1 MVAAGTT
8 SRLPGSAASL
18 TFLGAAGTV
27 TGSMFLVET
36 GRARVLVDAGL
47 FQGPHA
53 LRRRNWERSFHDVA
67 SLDAV
72 VLTHAH
78 LDHSGYLPVLARHGY
93 YGPVRCS
100 PATEA
105 LSAIVLADAARLQE
119 QESERSRQHGYSKHR
134 DPRPLFTEA
143 DATRAAALIRPAP
156 FGEPVEVAPGV
167 TACLRPAGHILGSA
181 TVELDVEGTRVQFS
195 GDLGRP
201 GHPLL
206 VPPRPAGPADVVV
219 LESTY
224 GDEQHRPPEDDVL
237 AEAVTRTVA
246 RGGSCLLPTFAV
258 DRTPLM
264 VRRIED
270 LRDDGRIPAAVPV
283 FVDSPMAIR
292 AWDVYR
298 SALRAGDPQ
307 LRPDLEPADLD
318 WDERVVMAL
327 DRDASTRLNQPA
339 TPSVIVSAS
348 GMATGGR
355 VLHHLAAQL
364 PDPRN
369 TVILTGFQVPGTRG
383 RDLADGARHLK
394 IHGAYVPVRAEVISL
409 SGYSAH
415 ADGAQLVDW
424 IREAGARTV
433 YVVHGEP
440 EAAEALATRV
450 REDLDQTAVVARH
463 EERVRLC

>member
-1 MVAAGTT
+1 
-8 SRLPGSAASL
+8 
-18 TFLGAAGTV
+18 
-27 TGSMFLVET
+27 
-36 GRARVLVDAGL
+36 
-47 FQGPHA
+47 
-53 LRRRNWERSFHDVA
+53 
-67 SLDAV
+67 
-72 VLTHAH
+72 
-78 LDHSGYLPVLARHGY
+78 
-93 YGPVRCS
+93 
-100 PATEA
+100 
-105 LSAIVLADAARLQE
+105 
-119 QESERSRQHGYSKHR
+119 
-134 DPRPLFTEA
+134 
-143 DATRAAALIRPAP
+143 
-156 FGEPVEVAPGV
+156 
-167 TACLRPAGHILGSA
+167 
-181 TVELDVEGTRVQFS
+181 
-195 GDLGRP
+195 
-201 GHPLL
+201 
-206 VPPRPAGPADVVV
+206 
-219 LESTY
+219 
-224 GDEQHRPPEDDVL
+224 
-237 AEAVTRTVA
+237 
-246 RGGSCLLPTFAV
+246 
-258 DRTPLM
+258 M

-440 EAAEALATRV
+440 EAAQALATRV
-450 REDLDQTAVVARH
+450 RDELDQTAVVARH